1 MKKVFLVLMMAL
13 MFCAC
18 SNAAQQSDEDRIK
31 VVTTIF
37 PEFDWVRN
45 IAGDK
50 AADMEITMLL
60 DNGVDLH
67 SYQPTADDV
76 MKISNCDLFIYVGG
90 ESDEWVDDALEQAKN
105 KDMIVL
111 DLLDI
116 LGEKAKLEE
125 HVEGMEEE
133 HGEEEHEEEEE
144 EYDEHVWLSLN
155 NATVL
160 CEKIEEAL
168 SGIDKENA
176 SYYKENLNTYLE
188 KLNGLDKEYKEAMK
202 NAKSDT
208 LVFADRFPFRYL
220 CDDYDLHYYAA
231 FAGCSAET
239 EASFDTVIFLAK
251 KVDELSLKSVMV
263 LEKTDHRIARTII
276 DNTASKDQKIIELN
290 SLQSVTSKDVE
301 DGASY
306 FEAMKENLVGIREAL
321 D

>member
-18 SNAAQQSDEDRIK
+18 SNAAQQSDDERIQ

-116 LGEKAKLEE
+116 LGDKAKLEE

-155 NATVL
+155 NAAVL

-188 KLNGLDKEYKEAMK
+188 KLNGLDKEYKEVLK
-202 NAKSDT
+202 NAKGDT

-276 DNTASKDQKIIELN
+276 DNTAGKDHKIIELN

-306 FEAMKENLVGIREAL
+306 FEAMKENLVGIKEAL